1 MKGFVVPPLQYLLG
15 KRGPL
20 LYLSALLGPFG
31 WASVYFLGGGA
42 RARNPPSSAVVVYQ
56 VISGKGSEGFCQ
68 AEV

>member
-1 MKGFVVPPLQYLLG
+1 MKGFFVPPPISIGEARTLVLSLCAGSVWLG
-15 KRGPL
+15 QRI
-20 LYLSALLGPFG
+20 
-31 WASVYFLGGGA
+31 LGGGA